1 MTARILGLYGPPPK
15 KRVIPKPNVTKL
27 AADLELSRWC
37 AVLSS
42 VAARVDEVPPGWF
55 TVAQI
60 AKAKG
65 KSADHVRD
73 LVRALRRE
81 GKAEARKFRVQLGQ
95 RIQSTTHYRLK

>member
-1 MTARILGLYGPPPK
+1 MK
-15 KRVIPKPNVTKL
+15 HPKPD
-27 AADLELSRWC
+27 ADLARWC

-55 TVAQI
+55 TANQI

-81 GKAEARKFRVQLGQ
+81 GRAEARKFRVKLGQ
-95 RIQSTTHYRLK
+95 RIQSTTQYRLK